1 MSFIG
6 LLMALLALPSSAW
19 GADGTKPET
28 PTLTVAGTGSLT
40 VTPDTAFVSV
50 GMETAGKSLAQ
61 AQRENSAVMQKVMER
76 LRALKID
83 KERIQTSSFTV
94 TPQYRP
100 SPNRPGDT
108 PPAPPEI
115 IGYRISNTVT
125 VELRDL
131 EKVATVIDEALT
143 AGANHFQGLQWA
155 LRDGQPGRL
164 NALKIAAVKARE
176 KATALSG
183 TLHVNPVRL
192 LTVNDAALV
201 IRPMASARPSGRAM

>member
-40 VTPDTAFVSV
+40 VTPDTAFVTV
-50 GMETAGKSLAQ
+50 GMETAGKSLSQ

-83 KERIQTSSFTV
+83 KERIQTSSFMV

-100 SPNRPGDT
+100 SPKHPAETSSALCPMRAFRCVRWHRPVSH
-108 PPAPPEI
+108 
-115 IGYRISNTVT
+115 RRF
-125 VELRDL
+125 L
-131 EKVATVIDEALT
+131 
-143 AGANHFQGLQWA
+143 
-155 LRDGQPGRL
+155 PGR
-164 NALKIAAVKARE
+164 
-176 KATALSG
+176 
-183 TLHVNPVRL
+183 
-192 LTVNDAALV
+192 
-201 IRPMASARPSGRAM
+201 

>member
-19 GADGTKPET
+19 AADGTKPET

-40 VTPDTAFVSV
+40 VAPDTAFVTV
-50 GMETAGKSLAQ
+50 GMETAGKSLSQ

-83 KERIQTSSFTV
+83 KERIQTSSFMV

-108 PPAPPEI
+108 PPAPPQV
-115 IGYRISNTVT
+115 IGSR
-125 VELRDL
+125 
-131 EKVATVIDEALT
+131 VAKP
-143 AGANHFQGLQWA
+143 WA
-155 LRDGQPGRL
+155 LG
-164 NALKIAAVKARE
+164 
-176 KATALSG
+176 
-183 TLHVNPVRL
+183 
-192 LTVNDAALV
+192 
-201 IRPMASARPSGRAM
+201 